1 MRNAVDESKVATGL
15 SPTHRLAAT
24 SIQQSARA
32 LQDRRSRPDRRFSR
46 DQDRTET
53 SPARHPLKRVFVVLL
68 PLTLCAT
75 SAFAWIASAT
85 VVRRNY
91 RSWCW
96 QSNCGHS
103 LRCGKALDRNRGR
116 TPYRRL

>member
-32 LQDRRSRPDRRFSR
+32 LQDRRSRPDRRFRR

-53 SPARHPLKRVFVVLL
+53 SPARHPL
-68 PLTLCAT
+68 
-75 SAFAWIASAT
+75 
-85 VVRRNY
+85 
-91 RSWCW
+91 
-96 QSNCGHS
+96 
-103 LRCGKALDRNRGR
+103 
-116 TPYRRL
+116 